1 MIIALLA
8 GLTIVF
14 ATGLFAADDGDAGP
28 YAIFLTPQ
36 IAEAVSEV
44 HEALSSFLL
53 FLIVVHVL
61 GVLTES
67 LLSRKNLVRAMW
79 TGIKRVAI
87 NETESDAHEPPVWR
101 LILALALSIMG
112 IATVIWGAST

>member
-1 MIIALLA
+1 MILALLT
-8 GLTIVF
+8 GLTLMF

-36 IAEAVSEV
+36 NAEAVSEV

-53 FLIVVHVL
+53 FLILVHVL

-67 LLSRKNLVRAMW
+67 LLSRENLVRAIW

-87 NETESDAHEPPVWR
+87 NETESDVHETPVWR
-101 LILALALSIMG
+101 LILALTLSITG
-112 IATVIWGAST
+112 TVVVIWGATS